1 MGGVGVVG
9 DPMNDD
15 VVGMEDGGAGAQ
27 YGFFW
32 LAAGGRDVK
41 GFTSSAEDKEKA
53 LFFGREA
60 TFIKKICPSVRLN
73 GCVRVRII
81 WESNGKREEEGRGIF
96 ER

>member
-1 MGGVGVVG
+1 MGGVGVVC
-9 DPMNDD
+9 DPINDD

-53 LFFGREA
+53 LSFGR
-60 TFIKKICPSVRLN
+60 
-73 GCVRVRII
+73 
-81 WESNGKREEEGRGIF
+81 
-96 ER
+96 